1 MHELRVVYN
10 PKARRGRF
18 TAQFDRLAKA
28 AQARGYRLSLYRL
41 SGQKEDLDQILLGLG
56 DNSLLVTCGGDGTL
70 QLVASALVANDMN
83 IPVGVLPY
91 GTSNDF
97 ADSLGLSTHLDR
109 LLNYI
114 DTDNLFPV
122 DLGMAGPRCF
132 INVFS
137 AGQLIKASHEVER
150 GQKDL
155 LGMLAYYLYGIGQLP
170 KMAPF
175 PLIFRGD
182 LEESFNCQI
191 LLVVNS
197 TNAGGL
203 KNIAPKSDIS
213 DGLLNVVAI
222 RECSVSKLASL
233 FFKVLRG
240 DHLNHPLV
248 IYAKIRHLEIEG
260 PSDVETDIDG
270 ERAPKLPITIRVL
283 PQRLQIFGAKPPI
296 DQRER
301 PV

>member
-1 MHELRVVYN
+1 MYELRVVYN

-18 TAQFDRLAKA
+18 TSQFDRLAKA
-28 AQARGYRLSLYRL
+28 AQARGYRLSLFRL
-41 SGQKEDLDQILLGLG
+41 SGHREDRDKMLLGLG
-56 DNSLLVTCGGDGTL
+56 DSSLLVTCGGDGTL
-70 QLVASALVANDMN
+70 QLAASALVANDMD

-97 ADSLGLSTHLDR
+97 ADSLGLSTKLEKLLD
-109 LLNYI
+109 YI

-122 DLGMAGPRCF
+122 DLGMAGERCF

-155 LGMLAYYLYGIGQLP
+155 LGMLAYYLHGIGQLP

-175 PLIFRGD
+175 PLSLQGD
-182 LEESFNCQI
+182 LEENLNCQ
-191 LLVVNS
+191 LFLVVNS

-203 KNIAPKSDIS
+203 KNIAPKADLS
-213 DGLLNVVAI
+213 DGLLNVIAI
-222 RECSVSKLASL
+222 RECSVSKLAGL

-248 IYAKIRHLEIEG
+248 VAAKISQLNVDG
-260 PSDVETDIDG
+260 PADVETDIDG
-270 ERAPKLPITIRVL
+270 EKAPSLPVSIRVL
-283 PQRLQIFGAKPPI
+283 PRRLKIYGAKPPL
-296 DQRER
+296 E
-301 PV
+301 